1 MGKNIIRLDRKA
13 LLAITET
20 PEVRKALN
28 GLAHE
33 IAENVEKQGIRVG
46 DKDGGKHEK
55 PLPVMVEE
63 AEAGEHRAAVL
74 LAHAAGIAAQAK
86 HGALTKAVTAAGLRV
101 REKSG
106 DRG

>member
-1 MGKNIIRLDRKA
+1 MGSNVHLDRKA

-20 PEVRKALN
+20 PEVRAALN
-28 GLAHE
+28 ELAHE

-46 DKDGGKHEK
+46 DKDGGKHEQ
-55 PLPVMVEE
+55 PLPVKVEE

-74 LAHAAGIAAQAK
+74 LAHAAGVAVQAK
-86 HGALTKAVTAAGLRV
+86 HGAMTKAVTAAGLKV
-101 REKSG
+101 RDKPG